1 MFREIPVENT
11 RISYYGGSR
20 HERVHVH
27 YHEPSRETLC
37 GRLKDLA
44 AIRNQP
50 LFLMVQ
56 ITFVIEQ

>member
-1 MFREIPVENT
+1 MENT
-11 RISYYGGSR
+11 RILYYGESR

-27 YHEPSRETLC
+27 YHEPNRETLC

-50 LFLMVQ
+50 PFLMVQ
-56 ITFVIEQ
+56 IAIVIEQ